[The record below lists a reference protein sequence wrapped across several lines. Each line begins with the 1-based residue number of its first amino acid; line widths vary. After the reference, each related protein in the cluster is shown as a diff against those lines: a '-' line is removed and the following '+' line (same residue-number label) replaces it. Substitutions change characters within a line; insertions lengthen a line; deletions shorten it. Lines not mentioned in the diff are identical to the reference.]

1 MVRKSKEI
9 WKVYKNVFD
18 QFTERLIFKLKTQKV
33 IDELKSPIQIGKE
46 ANVFSAS
53 TPANRDVIVKIYRLE
68 SCNFN
73 QMFNYIKQDVRFMH
87 LKKRRREII
96 FAWVQ
101 REHRNLLKARGAGV
115 RVPTPLAYLNNI
127 IVLEFIGDDE
137 VAPQLKNA
145 IPKNPEKFF
154 KDLMSD
160 YKKLYQDASLIH
172 GDFSE
177 FNILNYKEKPV
188 MIDFS
193 QCTPIKSPNAN
204 ELLVRDIKN
213 ICRFFNK
220 IGYETDKSEVIS
232 YIKEK

>member
-18 QFTERLIFKLKTQKV
+18 QFTERLIFKLKTQKI

-53 TPANRDVIVKIYRLE
+53 SPTSQDVIVKIYRLE

-73 QMFNYIKQDVRFMH
+73 QMFNYIKQDIRFMH

-101 REHRNLLKARGAGV
+101 REHRNLLKAREAGV
-115 RVPTPLAYLNNI
+115 RVPTPLAYTNNI
-127 IVLEFIGDDE
+127 IVLEFIGDDN
-137 VAPQLKNA
+137 VAPQLKNQF
-145 IPKNPEKFF
+145 PENPEKFF
-154 KDLMSD
+154 KDLMKD
-160 YKKLYQDASLIH
+160 YKKLYHKAGLIH

-177 FNILNYKEKPV
+177 FNILNYKENPV

-204 ELLVRDIKN
+204 ELLKRDIKN
-213 ICRFFNK
+213 ICRFFRK
-220 IGYETDKSEVIS
+220 IGYDTDEDTVVS